1 MADVNRLFG
10 EYIERHLAGE
20 RPNPREFTEQ
30 LAGEQ
35 REELVDLI
43 DLYLLDAP
51 SEPWDAAAF
60 RDSPEARALEGFE
73 RALRGKAGLLPGIL
87 PRLRDRAKLRRDQ
100 VVSALAE
107 KVGASGKEDKVA
119 AYYHQLEFGDLPARG
134 VKDQVFDALGSI
146 LGVNGAALRRAGEA
160 PAPGGGADEAAVVH
174 ARVAVRDEEYVSA
187 EILDQSS
194 PDLVL
199 EERDWDEVDELF
211 RGAGRG

>member
-1 MADVNRLFG
+1 MAEVDRLFG
-10 EYIERHLAGE
+10 EYIEQHLAGA
-20 RPNPREFTEQ
+20 RPNPRDFTDQ

-51 SEPWDAAAF
+51 SEPWDATAF

-73 RALRGKAGLLPGIL
+73 RALRGQAGLLPGIL

-100 VVSALAE
+100 VVAALAE

-119 AYYHQLEFGDLPARG
+119 AYYHQLEFGDLPATG
-134 VKDQVFDALGSI
+134 VKKQVFEALGSI
-146 LGVNGAALRRAGEA
+146 LGVSGAALRRAGESLA
-160 PAPGGGADEAAVVH
+160 PSGGTGEEEAVH
-174 ARVAVRDEEYVSA
+174 ARFARPDEEYVS
-187 EILDQSS
+187 ESIDQSS

-199 EERDWDEVDELF
+199 KERAWDEVDELF